1 MTIVLVVCI
10 IVTWLRLE
18 VGGQLPLLE
27 FLRGAFFPRALVQGN
42 FRVLATSTLLT
53 RDLFMVV
60 SISVSLLVALGTYE
74 VLAGHL
80 RAILMAVGAAV
91 VGPVS
96 VAMGLGLLNVAGITW
111 AGSRLGTLDIG
122 ASAIVAGASGGVAGL
137 VRDRRLTCGLVAFL
151 LGGLALHHQLADWE
165 HLLVFPW
172 GVLAGRLGGGWHPP
186 PQPTR
191 RRSAAYLAVTACL
204 LVAALPASYRLFP
217 KPKVLR
223 DASGAVL
230 SPPRMIDTT
239 YPAPSLGGLRRHVL
253 VMLPAGYDSTHDRYP
268 VVDLLHGY
276 PGTPAGLFSSAGGMP
291 SSATDAGIAPFIAIA
306 PDANGPLRPESW
318 DANIPGQQ
326 MGTATSIDLR
336 RWATATFR
344 TNGSW
349 SYAGLSSGGYGAAY
363 LPLIDPDPVHAVC
376 GLSGYYDASRIP
388 ISAPLNS
395 AARNQYRPIDHPDQA
410 PPITFLAYGRSDP
423 VTMRQTLAYAAALRK
438 SHHTVVVRTY
448 PGRHSWQVWRPAFA
462 DCFRVILPATPSAAR
477 PH

>member
-1 MTIVLVVCI
+1 M
-10 IVTWLRLE
+10 
-18 VGGQLPLLE
+18 
-27 FLRGAFFPRALVQGN
+27 
-42 FRVLATSTLLT
+42 
-53 RDLFMVV
+53 
-60 SISVSLLVALGTYE
+60 
-74 VLAGHL
+74 
-80 RAILMAVGAAV
+80 
-91 VGPVS
+91 
-96 VAMGLGLLNVAGITW
+96 
-111 AGSRLGTLDIG
+111 
-122 ASAIVAGASGGVAGL
+122 
-137 VRDRRLTCGLVAFL
+137 
-151 LGGLALHHQLADWE
+151 
-165 HLLVFPW
+165 FPW
-172 GVLAGRLGGGWHPP
+172 GVLAGRLGSGQHPP
-186 PQPTR
+186 PGGTDQTAQCRIP
-191 RRSAAYLAVTACL
+191 RSDGLLARCRAAT
-204 LVAALPASYRLFP
+204 ASYRLFP

-253 VMLPAGYDSTHDRYP
+253 VMLPAGYDKHPRPLSRRGPATRLPGHSRRA
-268 VVDLLHGY
+268 VLL
-276 PGTPAGLFSSAGGMP
+276 GLECRVPPLTQASRRSSP
-291 SSATDAGIAPFIAIA
+291 SRLMRTV
-306 PDANGPLRPESW
+306 PLRPESW
-318 DANIPGQQ
+318 DANVPGQQ